1 MSGLLET
8 TDVLTE
14 EALAFVERLH
24 RELRGERLEVLAA
37 RAERQA
43 RLDAGERPD
52 FLAETKEVRDADWRV
67 RPAPPGS
74 PGPPRRDHR
83 ARSSAR

>member
-24 RELRGERLEVLAA
+24 RELRGERRELLAA

-52 FLAETKEVRDADWRV
+52 FLAETKEVSEADWRV
-67 RPAPPGS
+67 RPAPRRPA
-74 PGPPRRDHR
+74 GPARRDHR
-83 ARSSAR
+83 ARSSGR